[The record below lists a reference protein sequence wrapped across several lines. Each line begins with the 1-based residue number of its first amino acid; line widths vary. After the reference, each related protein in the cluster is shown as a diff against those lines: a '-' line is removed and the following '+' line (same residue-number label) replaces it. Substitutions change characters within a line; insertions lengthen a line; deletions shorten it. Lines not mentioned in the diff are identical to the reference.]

1 MWLFDVA
8 LDCLLMA
15 GTSGSWQRPR
25 RRRATLQAL
34 QDAKAKHE
42 RIELLH
48 RQVRLMTTD
57 DD

>member
-1 MWLFDVA
+1 MPVDGRYERQLA
-8 LDCLLMA
+8 EA
-15 GTSGSWQRPR
+15 K
-25 RRRATLQAL
+25 AAAEALQAL